1 MVKASN
7 MNAYNWSGVNYQLSL
22 MLKMAHLAILIGFM
36 TIVSAVNGP
45 FYTGN

>member
-7 MNAYNWSGVNYQLSL
+7 MNAYNWSGVGYQLGL
-22 MLKMAHLAILIGFM
+22 MLKIAHLAILIGFM
-36 TIVSAVNGP
+36 TTVSAVNGP